1 MKKAFGHS
9 PILNQRIFLPRALS
23 GLRASLGFHKKRLH
37 LRRILFETQFERLM
51 AFVCSYVGDEEAAKD
66 IVQDAFLTLWN
77 NRRKLDKSLSVKS
90 YLFAIAQNYA
100 LNYLRHRKVVADNEE
115 PLSHYLLQEDEPVE
129 NREKLLAALD
139 EKLKELP
146 PQQRTILE
154 KCVIQNKKYKE
165 VADELGISVN
175 TVKTHLARA
184 LKYLRDNLD
193 EKKILFLYIAY
204 STKS

>member
-1 MKKAFGHS
+1 MPNNLFTRMEEFNDKYFE
-9 PILNQRIFLPRALS
+9 R
-23 GLRASLGFHKKRLH
+23 
-37 LRRILFETQFERLM
+37 LFETQFERLM

-129 NREKLLAALD
+129 NREKLFAALD

-146 PQQRTILE
+146 LQQRTILE

>member
-1 MKKAFGHS
+1 MEEFNDKYFEH
-9 PILNQRIFLPRALS
+9 
-23 GLRASLGFHKKRLH
+23 
-37 LRRILFETQFERLM
+37 LFETQFERLM

-129 NREKLLAALD
+129 NREKLFAALD

-146 PQQRTILE
+146 PQQRAILE

>member
-1 MKKAFGHS
+1 MEEFNDKYFEY
-9 PILNQRIFLPRALS
+9 
-23 GLRASLGFHKKRLH
+23 
-37 LRRILFETQFERLM
+37 LFETQFERLM

-193 EKKILFLYIAY
+193 EKKMLFLYIAF

>member
-1 MKKAFGHS
+1 MEEFNDKYFE
-9 PILNQRIFLPRALS
+9 R
-23 GLRASLGFHKKRLH
+23 
-37 LRRILFETQFERLM
+37 LFETQFERLM

-115 PLSHYLLQEDEPVE
+115 PLSHYLLQEDKPVE

-146 PQQRTILE
+146 PQQRAILE

-193 EKKILFLYIAY
+193 EKKMLFLYIAF